1 MKKMNFDNDH
11 EKRRFNLILT
21 GYRLFA
27 LSITVFCVFL
37 TWGLIIELIKMIF

>member
-27 LSITVFCVFL
+27 LSIAVFCVFL
-37 TWGLIIELIKMIF
+37 TWIMVIKLIKCFF